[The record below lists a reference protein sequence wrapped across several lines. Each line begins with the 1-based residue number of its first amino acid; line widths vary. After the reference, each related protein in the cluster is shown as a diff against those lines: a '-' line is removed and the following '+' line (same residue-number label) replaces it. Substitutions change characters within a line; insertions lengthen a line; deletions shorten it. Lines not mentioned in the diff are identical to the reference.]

1 MWTGVEN
8 DENGIRGGS
17 YVACSR
23 RCYFILLST
32 LIGRLGAFT
41 GIGGEEEEGDT
52 TRRRRWSE
60 KGMI

>member
-1 MWTGVEN
+1 MWTGVED

-32 LIGRLGAFT
+32 LIGRLGAWT
-41 GIGGEEEEGDT
+41 GNGEREEEEEGDT
-52 TRRRRWSE
+52 MRRRR
-60 KGMI
+60 